1 MFMSW
6 WKKAV
11 VYQVYPKSFNDT
23 TGSGVGD
30 LAGIT
35 EKLDY
40 LKELGIT
47 VIWLSP
53 VYESPGD
60 DNGYDISDYEQIDP
74 AFGTMEDMEQ
84 LIAEAK
90 KRGIYIVMDLVV
102 NHTSDEHEWFEE
114 AKSSRDNP
122 YRDYYIW
129 RDPVDG
135 GVPNDL
141 QSTFGGS
148 AWEYSEETGQYYLHL
163 FSKKQPD
170 LNWENPAM
178 RQDVYQMMNFWL
190 DKGIGGFRLDV
201 IDLIG
206 KQPDQLVTADGLK
219 LHEYLQEMNE
229 ATFGHQDVL
238 TVGETWSATVQNAKQ
253 YSNPDG
259 SELSMVFQ
267 FEHILLD
274 QQDDGEKWDLKPLN
288 LVDLKR
294 TLAKWQTE
302 LGDEGWNS
310 LFWNNHDTPR
320 IVSRWGDDE
329 EYRQESAKLFAILLH
344 LMKGT
349 PYIYQ
354 GEEIGMTNYEMAS
367 LDDIYDIE
375 SINMY
380 HERLASGYSEAEI
393 LTSINA
399 KGRDHARTPMQW
411 RGDQAHAGFTA
422 GQPWIPVNDN
432 FTEINVAQN
441 LAEKDSVF
449 ATYQQLIQY
458 RKDHD
463 IVVKGDF
470 QLLYPDHPAV
480 FAYKRQWQDD
490 AFVVL
495 ANVSEEEQTVA
506 VAELSLNDVIINN
519 YDELTVRDGQ
529 LTLEPYQAIAITID

>member
-1 MFMSW
+1 MFMNW

-60 DNGYDISDYEQIDP
+60 DNGYDISNYEQIDP

-206 KQPDQLVTADGLK
+206 KQPDQLVTADGPK
-219 LHEYLQEMNE
+219 LHDYLQEMNE

-320 IVSRWGDDE
+320 IVSRWGNDE

-380 HERLASGYSEAEI
+380 HERLAAGYSEADI

-411 RGDQAHAGFTA
+411 HGDQMHAGFTV

-432 FTEINVAQN
+432 FTEINVVQN

-495 ANVSEEEQTVA
+495 ANVSEEEQTVD
-506 VAELSLNDVIINN
+506 VAELTLNDVIINN
-519 YDELTVRDGQ
+519 YDEVTVREGQ

>member
-60 DNGYDISDYEQIDP
+60 DNGYDISNYEQIDP

-206 KQPDQLVTADGLK
+206 KQPDQLVTADGPK
-219 LHEYLQEMNE
+219 LHDYLQEMNE

-274 QQDDGEKWDLKPLN
+274 QQDDGEKWDLKSLN

-320 IVSRWGDDE
+320 IVSRWGNDE

-354 GEEIGMTNYEMAS
+354 GEEIGMTNYEMES

-380 HERLASGYSEAEI
+380 HERLAAGHSEADI

-411 RGDQAHAGFTA
+411 RGDQAHAGFTV

-490 AFVVL
+490 AFVVF
-495 ANVSEEEQTVA
+495 ANVSEEVQTVD

-519 YDELTVRDGQ
+519 YDEVTVRDGQ

>member
-60 DNGYDISDYEQIDP
+60 DNGYDISNYEQIDP

-206 KQPDQLVTADGLK
+206 KQPDQLVTADGPK
-219 LHEYLQEMNE
+219 LHDYLQEMNE

-320 IVSRWGDDE
+320 IVSRWGNDE

-458 RKDHD
+458 RRDHD

-490 AFVVL
+490 AFVVF
-495 ANVSEEEQTVA
+495 ANVSEEGQTVD

-519 YDELTVRDGQ
+519 YDEVTVRDGQ

>member
-60 DNGYDISDYEQIDP
+60 DNGYDISNYEQIDP

-129 RDPVDG
+129 RDSVDG

-206 KQPDQLVTADGLK
+206 KQPDQLVTADGPK

-320 IVSRWGDDE
+320 IVSRWGNDE

-380 HERLASGYSEAEI
+380 HERLAAGHSEADI

-411 RGDQAHAGFTA
+411 RGDQAHAGFTV

-495 ANVSEEEQTVA
+495 ANVSEEEQTVD

-519 YDELTVRDGQ
+519 YDEVTVRDGQ

>member
-1 MFMSW
+1 MSW

-74 AFGTMEDMEQ
+74 AFGTMEDTEQ

-206 KQPDQLVTADGLK
+206 KQPDQLVTADGPK
-219 LHEYLQEMNE
+219 LHDYLQEMNE

-320 IVSRWGDDE
+320 IVSRWGNDE
-329 EYRQESAKLFAILLH
+329 EYRQESAKLLAILLH

-380 HERLASGYSEAEI
+380 HERLAAGYSESDI

-411 RGDQAHAGFTA
+411 RGDQAHAGFTV

-432 FTEINVAQN
+432 FTEINVDQN

-490 AFVVL
+490 AFVVF
-495 ANVSEEEQTVA
+495 ANVSEEEQTVD

-519 YDELTVRDGQ
+519 YDEVTVRDGQ
-529 LTLEPYQAIAITID
+529 LTLAPYQAIAITID

>member
-1 MFMSW
+1 MSW

-206 KQPDQLVTADGLK
+206 KQPDQLVTADGPK
-219 LHEYLQEMNE
+219 LHDYLQEMNE

-320 IVSRWGDDE
+320 IVSRWGNDE
-329 EYRQESAKLFAILLH
+329 KYRQESAKLFAILLH

-380 HERLASGYSEAEI
+380 HERLAAGHSEADI

-411 RGDQAHAGFTA
+411 HGDQAHAGFTT

>member
-60 DNGYDISDYEQIDP
+60 DNGYDISNYEQIDP

-206 KQPDQLVTADGLK
+206 KQPDQLVTADGPK
-219 LHEYLQEMNE
+219 LHDYLQEMNE

-320 IVSRWGDDE
+320 IVSRWGNDE

-380 HERLASGYSEAEI
+380 HERLAAGYSEVDI

-411 RGDQAHAGFTA
+411 RSDQAHAGFTV
-422 GQPWIPVNDN
+422 GQPWIPVNNN

-458 RKDHD
+458 RRDHD

-480 FAYKRQWQDD
+480 FAYKRQWEDD
-490 AFVVL
+490 AFVVF
-495 ANVSEEEQTVA
+495 ANVSEEVQTVH

-519 YDELTVRDGQ
+519 YDEVTVRDGQ

>member
-1 MFMSW
+1 MSW

-60 DNGYDISDYEQIDP
+60 DNGYDISNYEQIDP

-148 AWEYSEETGQYYLHL
+148 AWEYSEETDQYYLHL

-206 KQPDQLVTADGLK
+206 KQPDQLVTADGPK
-219 LHEYLQEMNE
+219 LHDYLQEMNE

-320 IVSRWGDDE
+320 IVSRWGNDE

-380 HERLASGYSEAEI
+380 HERLAAGYSEADI

-411 RGDQAHAGFTA
+411 HGDQMHAGFTV

-432 FTEINVAQN
+432 FTEINVVQN

-495 ANVSEEEQTVA
+495 ANVSEEEQTVD
-506 VAELSLNDVIINN
+506 VAELTLNDVIINN
-519 YDELTVRDGQ
+519 YDEVTVREGQ

>member
-1 MFMSW
+1 MSW

-60 DNGYDISDYEQIDP
+60 DNGYDISNYEQIDP

-206 KQPDQLVTADGLK
+206 KQPDQLVTADGPK
-219 LHEYLQEMNE
+219 LHDYLQEMNE
-229 ATFGHQDVL
+229 ATFGHRDVL

-320 IVSRWGDDE
+320 IVSRWGNDE

-458 RKDHD
+458 RRDHD

-490 AFVVL
+490 AFVVF
-495 ANVSEEEQTVA
+495 ANVSEEEQTVD

-519 YDELTVRDGQ
+519 YDEVTVRDGQ
-529 LTLEPYQAIAITID
+529 LTLAPYQAIAITID

>member
-1 MFMSW
+1 MSW

-60 DNGYDISDYEQIDP
+60 DNGYDISNYEQIDP

-206 KQPDQLVTADGLK
+206 KQPDQLVTADGPK

-320 IVSRWGDDE
+320 IVSRWGNDE

-380 HERLASGYSEAEI
+380 HERLAAGYSEVDI
-393 LTSINA
+393 LASINA

-458 RKDHD
+458 RRDHD

-490 AFVVL
+490 AFVVF

-519 YDELTVRDGQ
+519 YDEVTVRDGQ

>member
-60 DNGYDISDYEQIDP
+60 DNGYDISNYEQIDP

-206 KQPDQLVTADGLK
+206 KQPDQLVTADGPK

-320 IVSRWGDDE
+320 IVSRWGNDE
-329 EYRQESAKLFAILLH
+329 EYRQESAKLLAILLH

-380 HERLASGYSEAEI
+380 HERLAAGYSEADI

-490 AFVVL
+490 AFVVF
-495 ANVSEEEQTVA
+495 ANVSEEEQTVD
-506 VAELSLNDVIINN
+506 VAELSLNDIIINN
-519 YDELTVRDGQ
+519 YDEVTVRDGQ
-529 LTLEPYQAIAITID
+529 LTLAPYQAIAITID

>member
-206 KQPDQLVTADGLK
+206 KQPDQLVTADGPK
-219 LHEYLQEMNE
+219 LHDYLQEMNE

-320 IVSRWGDDE
+320 IVSRWGNDE

-380 HERLASGYSEAEI
+380 HERLAAGYSEVDI

-411 RGDQAHAGFTA
+411 RSDQAHAGFTV
-422 GQPWIPVNDN
+422 GQPWIPVNNN

-441 LAEKDSVF
+441 LSEKDSVF

-458 RKDHD
+458 RRDHD

-480 FAYKRQWQDD
+480 FAYKRQWEDD
-490 AFVVL
+490 AFVVF
-495 ANVSEEEQTVA
+495 ANVSEEVQTVH

-519 YDELTVRDGQ
+519 YDEVTVRDGQ

>member
-60 DNGYDISDYEQIDP
+60 DNGYDISNYEQIDP

-129 RDPVDG
+129 CDPVDG

-206 KQPDQLVTADGLK
+206 KQPDQLVTADGPK

-320 IVSRWGDDE
+320 IVSRWGNDE

-380 HERLASGYSEAEI
+380 HERLAAGYSEADI

-411 RGDQAHAGFTA
+411 HGDQAHAGFTA

-519 YDELTVRDGQ
+519 YDEVTVRDGQ

>member
-1 MFMSW
+1 MSW

-30 LAGIT
+30 LAGVT

-60 DNGYDISDYEQIDP
+60 DNGYDISNYEQIDP

-206 KQPDQLVTADGLK
+206 KQPDQLVTADGPK

-320 IVSRWGDDE
+320 IVSRWGNDE

-354 GEEIGMTNYEMAS
+354 GEEIGMTNYEMTS

-380 HERLASGYSEAEI
+380 HERLAAGHSEADI

-432 FTEINVAQN
+432 FTKINVAQN

-458 RKDHD
+458 RRDHD

-490 AFVVL
+490 AFVVF
-495 ANVSEEEQTVA
+495 ANVSEEEQTVD

-519 YDELTVRDGQ
+519 YDEVTVLDGQ
-529 LTLEPYQAIAITID
+529 LTLEPYQAIAITIA

>member
-1 MFMSW
+1 MSW

-74 AFGTMEDMEQ
+74 AFGTMGDMEQ

-135 GVPNDL
+135 GMPNDL

-206 KQPDQLVTADGLK
+206 KQPDQLVTADGPK
-219 LHEYLQEMNE
+219 LHDYLQEMNE

-320 IVSRWGDDE
+320 IVSRWGNDE

-380 HERLASGYSEAEI
+380 HERLAAGYSEADI

-411 RGDQAHAGFTA
+411 HGDQAHAGFTA

-519 YDELTVRDGQ
+519 YDEVTVRDGQ

>member
-1 MFMSW
+1 MSW

-148 AWEYSEETGQYYLHL
+148 AWEYSEETDQYYLHL

-206 KQPDQLVTADGLK
+206 KQPDQLVTADGPK

-380 HERLASGYSEAEI
+380 HERLAAGHSEADI

-411 RGDQAHAGFTA
+411 HGDQAHAGFTV

-432 FTEINVAQN
+432 FTEINVVQN

-519 YDELTVRDGQ
+519 YDEVTVRDGQ
-529 LTLEPYQAIAITID
+529 LTLAPYQAIAITID

>member
-1 MFMSW
+1 MSW

-74 AFGTMEDMEQ
+74 AFGTMGDMEQ

-206 KQPDQLVTADGLK
+206 KQPDQLVTADGPK
-219 LHEYLQEMNE
+219 LHDYLQEMNE

-320 IVSRWGDDE
+320 IVSRWGNDE

-458 RKDHD
+458 RRDHD

-490 AFVVL
+490 AFVVF
-495 ANVSEEEQTVA
+495 ANVSEEGQTVD

-519 YDELTVRDGQ
+519 YDEVTVRDGQ

>member
-1 MFMSW
+1 MSW

-30 LAGIT
+30 LAGVT

-60 DNGYDISDYEQIDP
+60 DNGYDISNYEQIDP

-206 KQPDQLVTADGLK
+206 KQPDQLVTADGPK
-219 LHEYLQEMNE
+219 LHDYLQEMNE

-320 IVSRWGDDE
+320 IVSRWGNDE

-354 GEEIGMTNYEMAS
+354 GEEIGMTNYEMVS

-380 HERLASGYSEAEI
+380 HERLAASYSEVDI
-393 LTSINA
+393 LASINA

-458 RKDHD
+458 RRDHD

-490 AFVVL
+490 AFVVF
-495 ANVSEEEQTVA
+495 ANVSEEEQTVD

-519 YDELTVRDGQ
+519 YNEVTVRDGQ

>member
-1 MFMSW
+1 MSW

-60 DNGYDISDYEQIDP
+60 DNGYDISNYEQIDP

-206 KQPDQLVTADGLK
+206 KQPDQLVTADGPK
-219 LHEYLQEMNE
+219 LHDYLQEMNE

-320 IVSRWGDDE
+320 IVSRWGNDE

-354 GEEIGMTNYEMAS
+354 GEEIGMTNYEMES

-380 HERLASGYSEAEI
+380 HERLAAGYSETDI
-393 LTSINA
+393 LASINA

-411 RGDQAHAGFTA
+411 RGDQAHAGFTV

-441 LAEKDSVF
+441 LSEKDSVF

-490 AFVVL
+490 AFVVF
-495 ANVSEEEQTVA
+495 ANVSEEEQTVD

-519 YDELTVRDGQ
+519 YNEVTVRDGQ

>member
-1 MFMSW
+1 MSW

-60 DNGYDISDYEQIDP
+60 DNGYDISNYEQIDP

-135 GVPNDL
+135 GAPNDL

-206 KQPDQLVTADGLK
+206 KQPDQLVTADGPK
-219 LHEYLQEMNE
+219 LHDYLQEMNE

-274 QQDDGEKWDLKPLN
+274 QQDDGEKWDLKSLN

-320 IVSRWGDDE
+320 IVSRWGNDK

-380 HERLASGYSEAEI
+380 HERLAAGHSEADI

-441 LAEKDSVF
+441 LAEEDSVF

-458 RKDHD
+458 RRDHD

-480 FAYKRQWQDD
+480 FAYKRQWQDN
-490 AFVVL
+490 AFVVF
-495 ANVSEEEQTVA
+495 ANVSEEVQTVD
-506 VAELSLNDVIINN
+506 VAELSLHDVIINN
-519 YDELTVRDGQ
+519 YDEVTVRDGQ

>member
-1 MFMSW
+1 MSW

-60 DNGYDISDYEQIDP
+60 DNGYDISNYEQIDP

-206 KQPDQLVTADGLK
+206 KQPDQLVTADGPK

-320 IVSRWGDDE
+320 IVSRWGNDE

-380 HERLASGYSEAEI
+380 HERLAAGYSETDI
-393 LTSINA
+393 LASVNA

-411 RGDQAHAGFTA
+411 RGDQAYAGFTA

-441 LAEKDSVF
+441 LSEKDSVF

-490 AFVVL
+490 AFVVF
-495 ANVSEEEQTVA
+495 ANVSEEEQTVD

-519 YDELTVRDGQ
+519 YDEVTVRDGQ

>member
-1 MFMSW
+1 MNW

-30 LAGIT
+30 LAGVT

-60 DNGYDISDYEQIDP
+60 DNGYDISNYEQIDP

-102 NHTSDEHEWFEE
+102 NHTSDEHKWFEE

-206 KQPDQLVTADGLK
+206 KQPDQLVTADGPK
-219 LHEYLQEMNE
+219 LHDYLQEMNE
-229 ATFGHQDVL
+229 ATFGHKDVL

-320 IVSRWGDDE
+320 IVSRWGNDE

-380 HERLASGYSEAEI
+380 HERLAAGYSEADI

-411 RGDQAHAGFTA
+411 RGDQMHAGFTV

-432 FTEINVAQN
+432 FTEINVVQN

-495 ANVSEEEQTVA
+495 ANVSEEEQTVD

-519 YDELTVRDGQ
+519 YDEVTVRDGQ

>member
-1 MFMSW
+1 MSW

-206 KQPDQLVTADGLK
+206 KQPDQLVTADGPK
-219 LHEYLQEMNE
+219 LHDYLQEMNE
-229 ATFGHQDVL
+229 ATFGHKDVL

-320 IVSRWGDDE
+320 IVSRWGNDE

-380 HERLASGYSEAEI
+380 HERLAAGHSEADI

-411 RGDQAHAGFTA
+411 HGDQAHAGFTV

-432 FTEINVAQN
+432 FTGINVAQN

>member
-1 MFMSW
+1 MSW

-206 KQPDQLVTADGLK
+206 KQPDQLVTADGPK
-219 LHEYLQEMNE
+219 LHDYLQEMNE

-320 IVSRWGDDE
+320 IVSRWGNDE

-367 LDDIYDIE
+367 LNDIYDIE

-380 HERLASGYSEAEI
+380 HERLAAGYSEADI

-411 RGDQAHAGFTA
+411 HGDQAHAGFTV

-432 FTEINVAQN
+432 FTGINVAQN

>member
-60 DNGYDISDYEQIDP
+60 DNGYDISNYEQIDP

-206 KQPDQLVTADGLK
+206 KQPDQLVTADGPK
-219 LHEYLQEMNE
+219 LHDYLQEMNE

-320 IVSRWGDDE
+320 IVSRWGNDE

-380 HERLASGYSEAEI
+380 HERLAAGYSETDI
-393 LTSINA
+393 LASINA

-441 LAEKDSVF
+441 LSEKDSVF

-490 AFVVL
+490 AFVVF
-495 ANVSEEEQTVA
+495 ANVSEEEQTVD

-519 YDELTVRDGQ
+519 YDEVTVRDGQ

>member
-206 KQPDQLVTADGLK
+206 KQPDQLVTADGPK
-219 LHEYLQEMNE
+219 LHDYLQEMNE
-229 ATFGHQDVL
+229 ATFGHKDVL

-320 IVSRWGDDE
+320 IVSRWGNDE

-380 HERLASGYSEAEI
+380 HERLAAGYSEADI

-411 RGDQAHAGFTA
+411 HGDQAHAGFTV

-432 FTEINVAQN
+432 FTGINVAQN

-495 ANVSEEEQTVA
+495 ANVSEEEQTVD

-519 YDELTVRDGQ
+519 YDEVTVRNGQ
-529 LTLEPYQAIAITID
+529 LRLEPYQAIAITID

>member
-60 DNGYDISDYEQIDP
+60 DNGYDISNYEQIDP

-206 KQPDQLVTADGLK
+206 KQPDQLVTADGPK
-219 LHEYLQEMNE
+219 LHDYLQEMNE

-320 IVSRWGDDE
+320 IVSRWGNDE

-354 GEEIGMTNYEMAS
+354 GEEIGMTNYEMES

-380 HERLASGYSEAEI
+380 HERLAAGYSETDI
-393 LTSINA
+393 LASINA

-411 RGDQAHAGFTA
+411 RGDQAHAGFTV

-441 LAEKDSVF
+441 LSEKDSVF

-490 AFVVL
+490 AFVVF
-495 ANVSEEEQTVA
+495 ANVSEEEQTVD

-519 YDELTVRDGQ
+519 YNEVTVRDGQ

>member
-1 MFMSW
+1 MSW

-60 DNGYDISDYEQIDP
+60 DNGYDISNYEQIDP

-148 AWEYSEETGQYYLHL
+148 AWEYSEETDQYYLHL

-206 KQPDQLVTADGLK
+206 KQPDQLVTADGPK
-219 LHEYLQEMNE
+219 LHDYLQEMNE

-320 IVSRWGDDE
+320 IVSRWGNDE

-380 HERLASGYSEAEI
+380 HERLAAGYSVADI

-411 RGDQAHAGFTA
+411 RGDQAHAGFTV

-495 ANVSEEEQTVA
+495 ANVSEEEQTVD

-519 YDELTVRDGQ
+519 YDEVTVRDGQ

>member
-206 KQPDQLVTADGLK
+206 KQPDQLVTADGPK
-219 LHEYLQEMNE
+219 LHDYLQEMNE

-320 IVSRWGDDE
+320 IVSRWGNDE
-329 EYRQESAKLFAILLH
+329 EYRQESAKLLAILLH

-380 HERLASGYSEAEI
+380 HERLAAGYSESDI

-411 RGDQAHAGFTA
+411 RGDQAHAGFTV

-432 FTEINVAQN
+432 FTEINVDQN

-490 AFVVL
+490 AFVVF
-495 ANVSEEEQTVA
+495 ANVSEEEQTVD

-519 YDELTVRDGQ
+519 YDEVTVRDGQ
-529 LTLEPYQAIAITID
+529 LTLAPYQAIAITID

>member
-60 DNGYDISDYEQIDP
+60 DNGYDISNYEQIDP

-206 KQPDQLVTADGLK
+206 KQPDQLVTADGPK
-219 LHEYLQEMNE
+219 LHDYLQEMNE

-320 IVSRWGDDE
+320 IVSRWGNDE

-380 HERLASGYSEAEI
+380 HERLAAGYSEADI

-490 AFVVL
+490 AFVVF
-495 ANVSEEEQTVA
+495 ANVSEEEQTVD

-519 YDELTVRDGQ
+519 YDEVTVRDGQ

>member
-1 MFMSW
+1 MSW

-60 DNGYDISDYEQIDP
+60 DNGYDISNYEQIDP

-148 AWEYSEETGQYYLHL
+148 AWEYSEETDQYYLHL

-206 KQPDQLVTADGLK
+206 KQPDQLVTADGPK
-219 LHEYLQEMNE
+219 LHDYLQEMNE

-320 IVSRWGDDE
+320 IVSRWGNDE

-380 HERLASGYSEAEI
+380 HERLAAGYSVADI

-411 RGDQAHAGFTA
+411 RGDQAHAGFTV

-495 ANVSEEEQTVA
+495 ANVSEEEQTVD

-519 YDELTVRDGQ
+519 YDEVTVRDGQ
-529 LTLEPYQAIAITID
+529 LTLAPYQAIAITID

>member
-30 LAGIT
+30 LAGVT

-60 DNGYDISDYEQIDP
+60 DNGYDISNYEQIDP

-206 KQPDQLVTADGLK
+206 KQPDQLVTADGPK

-320 IVSRWGDDE
+320 IVSRWGNDE

-380 HERLASGYSEAEI
+380 HERLAAGYSETDI
-393 LTSINA
+393 LASVNA

-441 LAEKDSVF
+441 LSEKDSVF

-490 AFVVL
+490 AFVVF
-495 ANVSEEEQTVA
+495 ANVSEEEQTVD

-519 YDELTVRDGQ
+519 YDEVTVRDGQ

>member
-206 KQPDQLVTADGLK
+206 KQPDQLVTADGPK
-219 LHEYLQEMNE
+219 LHDYLQEMNE

-320 IVSRWGDDE
+320 IVSRWGNDE

-367 LDDIYDIE
+367 LNDIYDIE

-380 HERLASGYSEAEI
+380 HERLAAGYSEADI

-411 RGDQAHAGFTA
+411 HGDQAHAGFTV

-432 FTEINVAQN
+432 FTGINVAQN

>member
-1 MFMSW
+1 MSW

-23 TGSGVGD
+23 TGSGVGN

-129 RDPVDG
+129 RDSVDG

-206 KQPDQLVTADGLK
+206 KQPDQLVTADGPK

-320 IVSRWGDDE
+320 IVSRWGNDE

-380 HERLASGYSEAEI
+380 HERLAAGHSEADI

-458 RKDHD
+458 RRDHD

-470 QLLYPDHPAV
+470 QLLYSDHPAV

-490 AFVVL
+490 AFVVF
-495 ANVSEEEQTVA
+495 ANVSEEEQTVD

-519 YDELTVRDGQ
+519 YDEVTVRDGQ
-529 LTLEPYQAIAITID
+529 LPLEPYQAIAITID

>member
-1 MFMSW
+1 MSW

-60 DNGYDISDYEQIDP
+60 DNGYDISNYEQIDP

-206 KQPDQLVTADGLK
+206 KQPDQLVTADGPK
-219 LHEYLQEMNE
+219 LHDYLQEMNE

-320 IVSRWGDDE
+320 IVSRWGNDE

-380 HERLASGYSEAEI
+380 HERLAAGYSEADI

-411 RGDQAHAGFTA
+411 RSDQAHAGFTV

-495 ANVSEEEQTVA
+495 ANVSEKEQTVD

-519 YDELTVRDGQ
+519 YDEVTVRDGQ

>member
-1 MFMSW
+1 MSW

-60 DNGYDISDYEQIDP
+60 DNGYDISNYEQIDP

-206 KQPDQLVTADGLK
+206 KQPDQLVTADGPK

-320 IVSRWGDDE
+320 IVSRWGNDE

-380 HERLASGYSEAEI
+380 HERLAAGYSETDI
-393 LTSINA
+393 LASVNA

-441 LAEKDSVF
+441 LSEKDSVF

-490 AFVVL
+490 AFVVF
-495 ANVSEEEQTVA
+495 ANVSEEEQTVD

-519 YDELTVRDGQ
+519 YDEVTVRDGQ

>member
-1 MFMSW
+1 MSW

-206 KQPDQLVTADGLK
+206 KQPDQLVTADGPK
-219 LHEYLQEMNE
+219 LHDYLQEMNE
-229 ATFGHQDVL
+229 ATFGHKDVL

-320 IVSRWGDDE
+320 IVSRWGNDE

-380 HERLASGYSEAEI
+380 HERLAAGHSEADI

-411 RGDQAHAGFTA
+411 HGDQAHAGFTV

-432 FTEINVAQN
+432 FTGINVAQN

-495 ANVSEEEQTVA
+495 ANVSEEEQIVA

-519 YDELTVRDGQ
+519 YDEVTVRDGQ

>member
-1 MFMSW
+1 MNW

-206 KQPDQLVTADGLK
+206 KQPDQLVTADGPK

-320 IVSRWGDDE
+320 IVSRWGNDG

-380 HERLASGYSEAEI
+380 HERLAAGYSEADI

-411 RGDQAHAGFTA
+411 HGDQAHAGFTV
-422 GQPWIPVNDN
+422 GRPWIPVNDN

-441 LAEKDSVF
+441 LSEKDSVF

-490 AFVVL
+490 AFVVF
-495 ANVSEEEQTVA
+495 ANVSEEEQTVD

-519 YDELTVRDGQ
+519 YDEVTVRDGQ